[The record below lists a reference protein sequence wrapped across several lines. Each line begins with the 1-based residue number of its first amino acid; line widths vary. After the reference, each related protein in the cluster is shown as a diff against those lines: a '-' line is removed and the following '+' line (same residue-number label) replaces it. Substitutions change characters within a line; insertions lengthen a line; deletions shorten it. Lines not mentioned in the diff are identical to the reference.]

1 MFKVGDNI
9 VYPLYGAGTISKI
22 EDKEILGEVHKYY
35 FMSLPHSRMD
45 VMIPVDN
52 SDAIGVRGVIAA
64 DQIEAVLDVLRS
76 ESEPMPANWN
86 KRFRDNTDKLKTGD
100 IRMVAGV
107 VRNLVRSDRVKRL
120 STGEKKLL
128 GNAKQILESEL
139 VLAAGITMAEADAMI
154 DQNI

>member
-1 MFKVGDNI
+1 
-9 VYPLYGAGTISKI
+9 
-22 EDKEILGEVHKYY
+22 
-35 FMSLPHSRMD
+35 
-45 VMIPVDN
+45 MIPVDN